1 MTGIDRPKI
10 LMCPPDHFSVD
21 YVINP
26 WMAGNEGAPDQDR
39 VRVQWD
45 ALRDALSEVADIHLL
60 APQPDLPDL
69 VFTANAGF
77 VAGNR
82 VVPSHFMPHERRP
95 EEPYLKGWFR
105 ERGFDVKVLP
115 ENVGFEGAGDCLI
128 DRAGPWLWT
137 GYGFR
142 TEIEAHAYLA
152 DWFDREVVS
161 IRLTDSRFYHIDTCL
176 CPLAGGYLLYFPGA
190 FDDDSVAAI
199 EARVPADR
207 RLTVSAEDAA
217 NFACNVVN
225 VGEHVFAH
233 RFSPALRQQLTSAG
247 FEIHETALSEFL
259 KAGGSAK
266 CLTLKL
272 TEPGAGQG

>member
-1 MTGIDRPKI
+1 MTPDKPRI
-10 LMCPPDHFSVD
+10 LMCPPDYFSVD

-26 WMAGNEGAPDQDR
+26 WMAGNEGALDR
-39 VRVQWD
+39 DRARVQWD
-45 ALRDALSEVADIHLL
+45 ALRDALSAVADIHLL

-77 VAGNR
+77 VDGNR

-95 EEPYLKGWFR
+95 EESYLKGWFR

-142 TEIEAHAYLA
+142 TEIESHAYLA

-176 CPLAGGYLLYFPGA
+176 CPLTGGYLLYFPDA
-190 FDDDSVAAI
+190 FDDDSLAAI
-199 EARVPADR
+199 EARVPADK
-207 RLTVSAEDAA
+207 LLQVAAEDAA
-217 NFACNVVN
+217 NFACNAVN
-225 VGEHVFAH
+225 VDEHVFAH
-233 RFSPALRQQLTSAG
+233 GFSTALRRQLTRVG
-247 FEIHETALSEFL
+247 FVVHETALSEFL

-272 TEPGAGQG
+272 TEPGTGKG